1 MLQLKKRPSIIRKRS
16 TANKVYVPGNARDN
30 HYLLVSFRPEHVAL
44 ATDDSEAK
52 KTFSDDYRQF
62 SEQFFSLCQRYDLHN
77 THIIANGKLARVRY
91 GEEQQHIETDE
102 QIIFF
107 YHPAMHTGHH
117 LFVNDGQSVDKI
129 DLLFLASGEQLRET
143 AYLFHQQV
151 MALMAEFALLMNVP
165 LSQIKVKDHQH
176 LTYDLYAHER
186 GHKQTKTHGLRQLRY
201 RYQEQGL
208 EISEHSQNLTY
219 AITNIPVNLTMRQ
232 KIHQNFD
239 EHIRYRDFYQ
249 SVISQVTQLC
259 RQYELSHWVLVANGQ
274 IPLIRA
280 STQHSV
286 PARREL
292 LDIGIEAVQAHEP
305 LIYVDEARL
314 VDSLSLVFIGT
325 DQDLQRNGYGKFVNQ
340 LSLLIKELSLSLGLE
355 PERDALIL
363 RFFQHLSY
371 KLSA

>member
-1 MLQLKKRPSIIRKRS
+1 MLQLKKRPSIIHKRS
-16 TANKVYVPGNARDN
+16 SANKVYVPGNARDN

-44 ATDDSEAK
+44 ATTDPRFADN
-52 KTFSDDYRQF
+52 YRQF
-62 SEQFFSLCQRYDLHN
+62 SEQFFALCQRYELHN

-117 LFVNDGQSVDKI
+117 LFVNEAQTVDKI

-165 LSQIKVKDHQH
+165 LNQIKVKDHQH
-176 LTYDLYAHER
+176 LTYDLYAHKR
-186 GHKQTKTHGLRQLRY
+186 GHKQTKTHGLRQLSY

-208 EISEHSQNLTY
+208 EISPHSQNLTY

-232 KIHQNFD
+232 KIHQEFD

-249 SVISQVTQLC
+249 SVITQVTRLC

-280 STQHSV
+280 TTQHAES
-286 PARREL
+286 ARREL
-292 LDIGIEAVQAHEP
+292 LDIGMDAVQAYQP
-305 LIYVDEARL
+305 LIFVDEAQL
-314 VDSLSLVFIGT
+314 VDSLSLVFIAT

-340 LSLLIKELSLSLGLE
+340 LTMMIKELSVSLGLE